1 MKMEMILAVKARK
14 YCVFW
19 MLLGSLTT
27 GCTTGPSASDEAQ
40 RLIEQGAFEEGLTR
54 YRELANKD
62 PIAYGLR
69 YAQLHDSILR
79 DLLQQAKAARDER
92 RWEDAAEL
100 YRKVLQI
107 EPRQE
112 IAARA
117 FQALPGEQAL
127 TQKLDQIRQVLEQ
140 GDRVAAKR
148 QLQALLRENPTQREA
163 LQLQE
168 VIQRQDQLLAPA
180 SSATNPRLLEEITLE
195 LSDIGLQDLLRIL
208 SQTSG
213 VNFVLDKDVPAELH
227 TTIYTRKTTVL
238 SALDLILNMNQLARK
253 PLSDTAFL
261 IYPDKEEKRSRYEEL
276 SVRTF
281 YLRSADPLKIQDM
294 IKVLAAPR
302 TVYVDEAQRILVVR
316 DRPSVI
322 AAVERLV
329 EIYDVPEPEV
339 VLEVEIMEV
348 NTDDDNNLGVQYP
361 STLSI
366 GLKSGNDKAGTIGFD
381 KLGHLNSSNFQ
392 LSYPDPLAVIN
403 FLQTASDARL
413 LANPRIRVSNRQK
426 AKILIGDKVPVI
438 TSTVNQTS
446 SASTESVSYLDVGL
460 KLEVVPEIHFNDDI
474 SINIDLEVSNVA
486 KEIRS
491 NNGLLA
497 YQIGTRNATTVLR
510 LRDGEKQVLAGLLKD
525 EAQEASSQVPGLG
538 WIPGLGRL
546 FSNKSK
552 KNKRSEIVLQL
563 TPHIVRT
570 GQMPTT
576 PTIGFDSGT
585 SERASTQPQRLTP
598 AGQYSSDHIEDGKR

>member
-1 MKMEMILAVKARK
+1 MKMDMILAKPRK
-14 YCVFW
+14 YWALW
-19 MLLGSLTT
+19 MLLGVLAT
-27 GCTTGPSASDEAQ
+27 GCTTGPSQSDEAQ

-54 YRELANKD
+54 YRELADKD
-62 PIAYGLR
+62 PMAYGLR
-69 YAQLHDSILR
+69 YVQLHDSVLR
-79 DLLQQAKAARDER
+79 DLLQQAKTARDER
-92 RWEDAAEL
+92 RWDDAAGL

-117 FQALPGEQAL
+117 LQALPGEQVL
-127 TQKLDQIRQVLEQ
+127 TQKLDQVRQALEQ

-148 QLQALLRENPTQREA
+148 QLQALLRESPTQRDA

-168 VIQRQDQLLAPA
+168 VIQRQEQLFGPD
-180 SSATNPRLLEEITLE
+180 SSAINPRLQEEITLE

-213 VNFVLDKDVPAELH
+213 VNFVLDKDVPTDLH

-261 IYPDKEEKRSRYEEL
+261 IYPDKEDKRSRYEEL

-294 IKVLAAPR
+294 IKVLASPR
-302 TVYVDEAQRILVVR
+302 TVYVDDAQRILVVR

-329 EIYDVPEPEV
+329 ELYDVPEPEV

-348 NTDDDNNLGVQYP
+348 NTDDKSNLGVKYP
-361 STLSI
+361 DTLSV
-366 GLKSGNDKAGTIGFD
+366 GLQGGGNKAGSMSFKD
-381 KLGHLNSSNFQ
+381 LGHLNSSNFQ
-392 LSYPDPLAVIN
+392 LYYPDPLAVIN
-403 FLQTASDARL
+403 FLQTGSDARM

-438 TSTVNQTS
+438 TTTVNQTS
-446 SASTESVSYLDVGL
+446 SASMESVSYLDVGL
-460 KLEVVPEIHFNDDI
+460 KLEVIPEIHFNDDV
-474 SINIDLEVSNVA
+474 SINIDLEVSNIA

-525 EAQEASSQVPGLG
+525 EAQQASSEVPGLG

-552 KNKRSEIVLQL
+552 NNTRSEIVLQI
-563 TPHIVRT
+563 TPHIVRP

-576 PTIGFDSGT
+576 ATVGFDSGT

-598 AGQYSSDHIEDGKR
+598 AGQYSSNHIEDGKR